1 MSKINVKQ
9 YNKNKIKLNVQK
21 KKKIQEFK
29 SGVQELV
36 APQCLSRQQ

>member
-1 MSKINVKQ
+1 MCIR
-9 YNKNKIKLNVQK
+9 
-21 KKKIQEFK
+21 KKIRVQEFK

>member
-1 MSKINVKQ
+1 MSRINVKQ
-9 YNKNKIKLNVQK
+9 YNKKYDKIKCAQE
-21 KKKIQEFK
+21 KKIQEFK

>member
-1 MSKINVKQ
+1 MSRIKQ
-9 YNKNKIKLNVQK
+9 YNKKYDKIKRAQGK
-21 KKKIQEFK
+21 KRVQEFK